1 MKKSKSLL
9 SAIVFVAVISFAA
22 VQLQSCGWVKRV
34 VSSDETETVGESRN
48 DTLVGVIDDS
58 SDETETVRNDTWP
71 ERQPN
76 VVKVYIDAS
85 GSMRDYFGE
94 NNITNVSDA
103 LTGLG
108 QATESLEA
116 EYYVWNGDGK
126 HIPISQEDLTTRLIK
141 KDLKG
146 KSSTFDKIFREMVK
160 LSTPDTLT
168 VLLSDGIMSSSSGQ
182 TKLSKSF
189 TDYDKGHLK
198 TEIQKAMRGTNKA
211 VSIYRIMGD
220 FDGSYYDKGNNQKN
234 YSGSRPFYVF
244 VIGDKDNVRYFD
256 TKARKGKIHKVYA
269 NAESIHMNSA
279 PNMPFM
285 IEPTD
290 GDGEMASFESF
301 NRTEGTSK
309 YEYPGTIGFR
319 VKGRIPNWV
328 KETYG
333 SNVIRE
339 MSEISVDEKPLR
351 TKPTIEDGAISFDI
365 PEAMVTELNG
375 KSNPYVIRYRMHDPA
390 RKAWDKYSTD
400 DDTQPDS
407 IHTYL
412 LQDLVEALYKGVSP
426 DKEALLE
433 STITIIPN

>member
-1 MKKSKSLL
+1 MKKSKFLL
-9 SAIVFVAVISFAA
+9 SAIALVAVIAFAA
-22 VQLQSCGWVKRV
+22 MQLQSCGGGGDDD
-34 VSSDETETVGESRN
+34 SSDETETVGES
-48 DTLVGVIDDS
+48 G
-58 SDETETVRNDTWP
+58 NDTWS

-85 GSMRDYFGE
+85 GSMRDYFGKS
-94 NNITNVSDA
+94 NIANVSDA

-126 HIPISQEDLTTRLIK
+126 HIPISQKDLTTRLINK
-141 KDLKG
+141 NLNG
-146 KSSTFDKIFREMVK
+146 KSSTFDKIFSEMVE
-160 LSTPDTLT
+160 LATSDTLT

-182 TKLSKSF
+182 TKLSQSF

-198 TEIQKAMRGTNKA
+198 TEIQKAVRGKNKA

-220 FDGSYYDKGNNQKN
+220 FNGSYYDKGNKPIK

-256 TKARKGKIHKVYA
+256 TQARKGKIHEVYT
-269 NAESIHMNSA
+269 NAESIHMDSA
-279 PNMPFM
+279 PRMSFK

-290 GDGEMASFESF
+290 GNDEMASFESF
-301 NRTEGTSK
+301 NQMGGSPK
-309 YEYPGTIGFR
+309 YEYPGTLGFR
-319 VKGRIPNWV
+319 VKGDIPRWV
-328 KETYG
+328 RETYG
-333 SNVIRE
+333 NNVIRE

-351 TKPTIEDGAISFDI
+351 TKLTIEDGSISFDI
-365 PEAMVTELNG
+365 PEGTVTELNG
-375 KSNPYVIRYRMHDPA
+375 KSNPYVIRYRMLDPA
-390 RKAWDKYSTD
+390 RQAWDKYSTD
-400 DDTQPDS
+400 NDSQPDS

-412 LQDLVEALYKGVSP
+412 LQDLVDALYKGVSP